1 MQGKI
6 KQSGTL
12 TNNYKPHEHQKLV
25 HNSKARFKVCVCGR
39 RFGKTTLALNE
50 LFKYAWAN
58 GDKLARCWYVAPNY
72 RQAKTVAWEMIKE
85 IIPEQL
91 IASINEA
98 ELMIR
103 LVNGTMIEL
112 KGADAADSLRGSKLF
127 YVVLD
132 EYATMKRTVW
142 EEIIRPSMADVPDSK
157 ALFIGTPAG
166 MHNHF
171 KTLYDKALAGKKGWE
186 AWSFKTSDNPYVSG
200 EELEEIRKSTDPT
213 VFRQEYE
220 AEFVEMAGAI
230 YPMFKREIH
239 TVIPHEI
246 PEHYERVVA
255 MDWGSR
261 NATAIVFAAISEKGE
276 VFIYDL
282 LYSSGKTV
290 SQWADILRTR
300 HDYTDITQWIIDP
313 AALAQ
318 AREFGN
324 YGIHFISYNPET
336 LKAINNVNIGINLV
350 QQYLLEGKIKIFKH
364 CDVLIEQMEQYQWE
378 PNSSRLD
385 LDPRPKPLK
394 KDDHAT
400 DALRY
405 LCCARLAGKIK
416 KMDKYKGLDSR
427 SKLFWMYH
435 NNEVPDIAKQL
446 LPKNDIMSGIDDN
459 YATYSLEDM

>member
-12 TNNYKPHEHQKLV
+12 TNHYKPHDFQKMV

-50 LFKYAWAN
+50 LLKHAWMN
-58 GDKLARCWYVAPNY
+58 QDKLARCWYVAPNY

-85 IIPEQL
+85 IIPEQI

-98 ELMIR
+98 ELMVR
-103 LVNGTMIEL
+103 LINGTMIEL
-112 KGADAADSLRGSKLF
+112 KGADAADSLRGSKLY

-171 KTLYDKALAGKKGWE
+171 KILHDKAASGKKGWE

-200 EELEEIRKSTDPT
+200 EELEEIRKTTDPT

-230 YPMFKREIH
+230 YPMFKRELH

-261 NATAIVFAAISEKGE
+261 NATAIVFGAISEKGE
-276 VFIYDL
+276 VVIYDL
-282 LYSSGKTV
+282 LYANGKTV

-300 HDYTDITQWIIDP
+300 HDFADITQWIIDP

-350 QQYLLEGKIKIFKH
+350 QQYLLEGKIKIFRH
-364 CDVLIEQMEQYQWE
+364 CDILIEQMEQYQWE
-378 PNSSRLD
+378 PNSSRLE

-394 KDDHAT
+394 KDDHST

-405 LCCARLAGKIK
+405 LCCARLASKTK
-416 KMDKYKGLDSR
+416 KMDKYKNLDSR

-435 NNEVPDIAKQL
+435 NNEIPEIGKQL
-446 LPKNDIMSGIDDN
+446 MPKNDFMSGIDDN